1 MVTPDLG
8 HVLYSHAGQR
18 RPSHGHH
25 HRKFY
30 ATALFQAIDSCPGHI
45 QLHSFIQSF
54 IHSISHPVLFIEDQC
69 KWVPTAREQ
78 NSKTTPPT
86 HSKTPTLWRFHC
98 SVRTV
103 YRGGDIDPKC
113 EGGSELP
120 NSPRGLAEKWICPK
134 AQEGREKMGGMKAP
148 VPCPLVGQTPHL

>member
-1 MVTPDLG
+1 MCSIAMLG
-8 HVLYSHAGQR
+8 SADPHTATITESSMQR
-18 RPSHGHH
+18 LCFRPS
-25 HRKFY
+25 
-30 ATALFQAIDSCPGHI
+30 TPALVTSSFIHSSS
-45 QLHSFIQSF
+45 HSFIQSV
-54 IHSISHPVLFIEDQC
+54 IQCYLLRISASGSPLPGNKI
-69 KWVPTAREQ
+69 ARQ
-78 NSKTTPPT
+78 PPPT